1 MKILFAT
8 KNEGKLGEASRILG
22 PLGIEVVPLP
32 VELSEPDAGTIEEV
46 ARMKLNQV
54 MEQGMNRVMVDD
66 AGIYF
71 AAYPQFPGV
80 LTKRIFHRIGY
91 RGIAKLLVGE
101 SREAWFEGTVAIC
114 WDGQIR
120 TFSGV
125 TRGRI
130 IESLSE
136 EMIPEPGFP
145 FDPIFVPEGDHR
157 VLKEMPVEERLRYS
171 YRRKALE
178 KMAEWMRMVSVKD
191 SQ

>member
-1 MKILFAT
+1 MKIFFAT
-8 KNEGKLGEASRILG
+8 QNEGKLWEAGRILG
-22 PLGIEVVPLP
+22 PLGIEVVPVP
-32 VELSEPDAGTIEEV
+32 VELSEPDAGTMEEV
-46 ARMKLNQV
+46 ARIKLKQV
-54 MEQGMNRVMVDD
+54 MERGMTRVMVDD

-80 LTKRIFHRIGY
+80 LTKRVFHRIGY
-91 RGIAKLLVGE
+91 RGVAKLLAGE
-101 SREAWFEGTVAIC
+101 SREAWFEGTVAVC

-130 IESLSE
+130 IESISE
-136 EMIPEPGFP
+136 KIRPEPGFP
-145 FDPIFVPEGDHR
+145 FDPIFVPEGEHR
-157 VLKEMPVEERLRYS
+157 ALNEMPVEDRLRYS

-178 KMAEWMRMVSVKD
+178 KMAEWMRMVSAKD